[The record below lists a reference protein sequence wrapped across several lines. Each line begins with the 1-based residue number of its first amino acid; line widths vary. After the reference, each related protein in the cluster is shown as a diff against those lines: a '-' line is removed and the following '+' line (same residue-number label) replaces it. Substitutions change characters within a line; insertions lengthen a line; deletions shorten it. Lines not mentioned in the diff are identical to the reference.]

1 MNKQGSRSRRIIRV
15 IIFLLAAVTLSL
27 FFLDDVRRDLT
38 DPPAAR
44 LLPDLPAYRQVEG
57 QTLTSYIGALS
68 EGAAL
73 VAGQP
78 QLAVTVGVVD
88 QAIDCYQEVGA
99 VRARLYSH
107 GERPLEAGLVAI
119 VDDARI
125 NDPSNLFRC
134 VAPATL
140 DLEGSDEPVLEPC
153 TAAFTLVREGHTF
166 HVIYAGSTYSVCRDF
181 CSSIEGCQVHGESQP
196 ANLTIAV
203 SRQAAIMHRFAPG
216 Q

>member
-1 MNKQGSRSRRIIRV
+1 MNKQSSRPRRIIRI
-15 IIFLLAAVTLSL
+15 IIFLLAAVALSL
-27 FFLDDVRRDLT
+27 FFLDDIRRDST

-78 QLAVTVGVVD
+78 QLAVTVGIVD

-107 GERPLEAGLVAI
+107 RERPLEAGLVAI
-119 VDDARI
+119 ADDDRV
-125 NDPSNLFRC
+125 NDPDNLFRC
-134 VAPATL
+134 IAPATL
-140 DLEGSDEPVLEPC
+140 NLEGTDEPVIEPC
-153 TAAFTLVREGHTF
+153 AAAFTLVREDHTF

-181 CSSIEGCQVHGESQP
+181 CSSIEGCQVHTG
-196 ANLTIAV
+196 
-203 SRQAAIMHRFAPG
+203 
-216 Q
+216 

>member
-1 MNKQGSRSRRIIRV
+1 MNKQSSRPRRIIRI
-15 IIFLLAAVTLSL
+15 IIFLLAAVALSL
-27 FFLDDVRRDLT
+27 FFLDDIRRDST

-57 QTLTSYIGALS
+57 QTLTCSSDLLS

-78 QLAVTVGVVD
+78 QLAVTVGIVD

-107 GERPLEAGLVAI
+107 RERPLEAGLVAI
-119 VDDARI
+119 ADDDRV
-125 NDPSNLFRC
+125 NDPDNLFRC
-134 VAPATL
+134 IAPATL
-140 DLEGSDEPVLEPC
+140 NLEGTDEPVIEPC
-153 TAAFTLVREGHTF
+153 AAAFTLVREDHTF

-181 CSSIEGCQVHGESQP
+181 CSSIEGCQVHTG
-196 ANLTIAV
+196 
-203 SRQAAIMHRFAPG
+203 
-216 Q
+216 

>member
-15 IIFLLAAVTLSL
+15 IIFLLAAVTLTL

-181 CSSIEGCQVHGESQP
+181 CSSIEGCQVHAESQP

>member
-1 MNKQGSRSRRIIRV
+1 MNKQGSRSRRLIRV
-15 IIFLLAAVTLSL
+15 VIFLLAAVALSL
-27 FFLDDVRRDLT
+27 FFVDDIRRDST

-78 QLAVTVGVVD
+78 QLAVTVGIVD
-88 QAIDCYQEVGA
+88 QVIGCYQEVGA

-107 GERPLEAGLVAI
+107 RERPLEAGLVAI
-119 VDDARI
+119 ADDARV
-125 NDPSNLFRC
+125 NDPDNLFRC
-134 VAPATL
+134 IAPATL
-140 DLEGSDEPVLEPC
+140 NLEGSDEPVIEPC
-153 TAAFTLVREGHTF
+153 TAAFMLVDEGRSF

-181 CSSIEGCQVHGESQP
+181 CSSIEGCQVHLG
-196 ANLTIAV
+196 
-203 SRQAAIMHRFAPG
+203 
-216 Q
+216 

>member
-1 MNKQGSRSRRIIRV
+1 MNKRNSRSRRIIRV
-15 IIFLLAAVTLSL
+15 IIFLLAAVALSV
-27 FFLDDVRRDLT
+27 FFLDDIRRDLT
-38 DPPAAR
+38 APPAAR

-107 GERPLEAGLVAI
+107 RERPLEAGLVAI
-119 VDDARI
+119 ADDDRV
-125 NDPSNLFRC
+125 NDPDNLFRC
-134 VAPATL
+134 VAPAAL
-140 DLEGSDEPVLEPC
+140 DLEGSDEPVIEPC
-153 TAAFTLVREGHTF
+153 TAAFSLVREGHSF

-181 CSSIEGCQVHGESQP
+181 CSSIEGCQVHTG
-196 ANLTIAV
+196 
-203 SRQAAIMHRFAPG
+203 
-216 Q
+216 